1 MRHGFIFPGE
11 VVGGHEM
18 MAAKILRALKQGA
31 KQVVI
36 ISSRTWCNLSEKILN
51 G

>member
-18 MAAKILRALKQGA
+18 MAAKILRALKQRA

-36 ISSRTWCNLSEKILN
+36 YRRRF
-51 G
+51 